1 KGFPFK
7 RARPSIVGIGHCPN
21 ATTFHEFAGT
31 RSYVHNFV
39 SRMRGVYCN
48 WLRPKGGNMDKNGL
62 SSFLLGLGVGVAVG
76 MLFAPK
82 SGEETRQIIKDK
94 AGEGG
99 EYIKQRGAELKDT
112 ASGWVDKGKEAM
124 NRQRDNLNDAMEAG
138 KQAYR
143 DAVS

>member
-1 KGFPFK
+1 
-7 RARPSIVGIGHCPN
+7 
-21 ATTFHEFAGT
+21 
-31 RSYVHNFV
+31 
-39 SRMRGVYCN
+39 
-48 WLRPKGGNMDKNGL
+48 MDRNGL

-82 SGEETRQIIKDK
+82 SGSETREMIKNK

-99 EYIKQRGAELKDT
+99 DFLKQRSADLKDT
-112 ASGWVDKGKEAM
+112 ASGWVDKGKDALG
-124 NRQRDNLNDAMEAG
+124 RQKDTLNDAVEAG